1 MRQHSCLR
9 PLECMRTVQEPG
21 WVWAGPLGMLRRLN
35 FLGAQCAPSCLLTS
49 LQALPLPPRG
59 SGFDPS
65 NPEEVE
71 LWRLQQGLARERE
84 YHQLAKRKA
93 GEVMST

>member
-1 MRQHSCLR
+1 
-9 PLECMRTVQEPG
+9 
-21 WVWAGPLGMLRRLN
+21 MLRCSAVWPLN
-35 FLGAQCAPSCLLTS
+35 LLPCM
-49 LQALPLPPRG
+49 LLAVQQALPLPPRS

-93 GEVMST
+93 GEVMHGLSNPQSPIS

>member
-1 MRQHSCLR
+1 MVPEPVTSPLHSGRVHLQLSA
-9 PLECMRTVQEPG
+9 PFGHMSALCM
-21 WVWAGPLGMLRRLN
+21 
-35 FLGAQCAPSCLLTS
+35 
-49 LQALPLPPRG
+49 QALPLPPRG
-59 SGFDPS
+59 SGFDPN

-93 GEVMST
+93 GKRRYTQEGACSVQPLLRPHYLHI

>member
-1 MRQHSCLR
+1 MQS
-9 PLECMRTVQEPG
+9 
-21 WVWAGPLGMLRRLN
+21 
-35 FLGAQCAPSCLLTS
+35 
-49 LQALPLPPRG
+49 LPLPPRG

-93 GEVMST
+93 GEAVKSHSRFGLELPFGPM